1 MIKMY
6 RHRLVLLYAMR
17 KQVPKLKEPNALNF
31 FKARKSTVMVP
42 YFEYITIPYT
52 YNIEESLNKW
62 IQKNLKGRYFVGRTV
77 DVSTKT
83 NHVETLMKVGF
94 EDSKE
99 MSYFM
104 LACPLLKYK

>member
-1 MIKMY
+1 
-6 RHRLVLLYAMR
+6 MR
-17 KQVPKLKEPNALNF
+17 KRLPHKLKEPNVLNLF
-31 FKARKSTVMVP
+31 NARKSNTIVP
-42 YFEYITIPYT
+42 YFEYIAIPYT

-62 IQKNLKGRYFVGRTV
+62 ILKHLKGRYFVGTTI
-77 DVSTKT
+77 DISTNSNK
-83 NHVETLMKVGF
+83 VETLIKVGF